1 MASKTSTMACCCI
14 AEFAPSSCH
23 QFSPACNDFYT
34 QVAQELTPWQG
45 ACSTAALQLSAS
57 TCLQMEVDQADIADR
72 YNAAPLPDVDSIPEA
87 VNLARADPPVT
98 HATSTGDKTCALNV
112 HMIGIRKKC
121 VSSHSFWVCN
131 TDLSP
136 KATLKLRSHRA
147 KCLIQLLMTS
157 WQCLLDSQT
166 ASRA

>member
-1 MASKTSTMACCCI
+1 MMVASKTSTMACCRI

-23 QFSPACNDFYT
+23 QFSSACNDFDT

-72 YNAAPLPDVDSIPEA
+72 CNAAPLPDVDSIPEA

-112 HMIGIRKKC
+112 HMIGLKKC
-121 VSSHSFWVCN
+121 VTGPSVLYSC
-131 TDLSP
+131 
-136 KATLKLRSHRA
+136 
-147 KCLIQLLMTS
+147 
-157 WQCLLDSQT
+157 
-166 ASRA
+166 